1 MKISYNNYKC
11 ELIPRF
17 VLEYA
22 NFTIQTLNNN
32 EYTRG
37 IVPTCDEI
45 IINSL
50 KARARG
56 LITIDETIKNI
67 NNVVTLALER
77 RKK

>member
-1 MKISYNNYKC
+1 MKITYNNYKC
-11 ELIPRF
+11 DLIPRF
-17 VLEYA
+17 ILEYA
-22 NFTIQTLNNN
+22 NFTINSLYSN

-37 IVPTCDEI
+37 IISTCDEI

-67 NNVVTLALER
+67 NNVVNLALER
-77 RKK
+77 QAE